1 MNRRNN
7 MEFTVIQADNAD
19 SLAGRQLSE
28 GFATLRFVE
37 PLESEFRK
45 GYKRRNLKI
54 VRLATGL
61 GALVILCYSLLDWY
75 LLPEEVNSWS
85 VMIRLIAVTP
95 AFLVA
100 LLAAVFREIER
111 HLYAFVL
118 IASVIAGTLVVG
130 LEIFLAGSGIPY
142 LFSSLILLAI
152 FIYFFSSLLCFTAM
166 RISLLIMVGYFV
178 AAWAYQ
184 VPLDA
189 FAYNALALITTN
201 LFGGIASYVMEHAI
215 RSNFLEA
222 KLLNQLVEQDGL
234 TGLHNRRSFDQYI
247 ERIWRQ
253 ARRDN
258 RVLAVL
264 LVDIDYFKSF
274 NDLYGHQAGDDCL
287 KRVAKTLATAARRPF
302 DLVAR
307 YGGEE
312 FVIVIYDPPRDY
324 IQRLPEQLR
333 MTVARMSISHVGSD
347 VADHLTVSI
356 GAAIAVPVEGR
367 SYEGLIQM
375 ADEALYAAKDG
386 GRNRVIV
393 KETEYSFIQT
403 GAFRSRRQRA

>member
-1 MNRRNN
+1 

-19 SLAGRQLSE
+19 SPAGKQLKD
-28 GFATLRFVE
+28 GFPTLRFAG
-37 PLESEFRK
+37 PLEAEFRK
-45 GYKRRNLKI
+45 GYKQRNLKI

-61 GALVILCYSLLDWY
+61 GALVILCYSLLDLY
-75 LLPEEVNSWS
+75 LLPENVNAWS
-85 VMIRLIAVTP
+85 ITTRLIAVTP

-100 LLAAVFREIER
+100 LLAAVFREVGR
-111 HLYAFVL
+111 HLYSFVL
-118 IASVIAGTLVVG
+118 IASAVAGTLVVG
-130 LEIFLAGSGIPY
+130 LEIFLAKSGIPY
-142 LFSSLILLAI
+142 LFSSLILLTI

-166 RISLLIMVGYFV
+166 RISLLIMAGYFV
-178 AAWAYQ
+178 AAWVYQ
-184 VPLDA
+184 VPLDS
-189 FAYNALALITTN
+189 FAYNALALATTN
-201 LFGGIASYVMEHAI
+201 LFGGIGCYVMEHAI

-253 ARRDN
+253 GRRDN
-258 RVLAVL
+258 GVLAVL

-287 KRVAKTLATAARRPF
+287 RRVAKSLATAARRPF

-333 MTVARMSISHVGSD
+333 ITISRMGIPHVGSD
-347 VADHLTVSI
+347 VAEHLTVSI

-393 KETEYSFIQT
+393 KEAEYSFLQT
-403 GAFRSRRQRA
+403 GAFRSRQRA